1 MPTRFDLLIKD
12 VQAVDSLNKFNV
24 QSDIGIKGSKITAVA
39 QGLNKEE
46 ASTVIE
52 GNFLTAIPGLIDTHV
67 HLGISSCGFNML
79 TRAGVTTALDMS
91 GTSQDIA
98 KTALKFGTGITYGT
112 LEAIIPGTNIA
123 NNDPSTEEIRQFVE
137 NALSNGSYGVKILGG
152 HFPLTPA
159 ASKRMVRFC
168 QDNGI
173 YIAWHAGSTENG
185 SDMKGMREAVTAAAG
200 GFLHLPH
207 INAYCRGSFAS
218 PPSETMEAL
227 ELLQENPAIISES
240 YLSPRNGANLICD
253 ENGIPKSKIV
263 LNCLRK
269 NNFSEDRE
277 GVRAAIRKGFRA
289 VMKDINHETCLIEG
303 QEGVEFFDEQDSKV
317 SGSFDNINPLSS
329 RLLAA
334 AGRRYPANEFTVDAL
349 ATDGGCIPRN
359 VTLKTGIEFV
369 RMGVFTMQEF
379 VHKACLMPARMLNL
393 ENKGHLSIG
402 ADADITI
409 FNPQTG
415 KAEFV
420 IVQGRTLLS
429 RGILHSGTPTAFCTD
444 KGLSFY
450 ERKNLPV
457 FSVTPNLTRLNR
469 SLNP

>member
-79 TRAGVTTALDMS
+79 TRAGITTALDMS

-240 YLSPRNGANLICD
+240 YLSP
-253 ENGIPKSKIV
+253 
-263 LNCLRK
+263 
-269 NNFSEDRE
+269 
-277 GVRAAIRKGFRA
+277 
-289 VMKDINHETCLIEG
+289 
-303 QEGVEFFDEQDSKV
+303 
-317 SGSFDNINPLSS
+317 
-329 RLLAA
+329 
-334 AGRRYPANEFTVDAL
+334 
-349 ATDGGCIPRN
+349 
-359 VTLKTGIEFV
+359 
-369 RMGVFTMQEF
+369 
-379 VHKACLMPARMLNL
+379 
-393 ENKGHLSIG
+393 
-402 ADADITI
+402 
-409 FNPQTG
+409 
-415 KAEFV
+415 
-420 IVQGRTLLS
+420 
-429 RGILHSGTPTAFCTD
+429 
-444 KGLSFY
+444 
-450 ERKNLPV
+450 
-457 FSVTPNLTRLNR
+457 
-469 SLNP
+469 

>member
-12 VQAVDSLNKFNV
+12 VQAVDSLNKLNV
-24 QSDIGIKGSKITAVA
+24 QSDIGIKDGKITAVY
-39 QGLNKEE
+39 QGLNKDE
-46 ASTVIE
+46 ASTVIDAD
-52 GNFLTAIPGLIDTHV
+52 GFTAIPGLIDTHV

-98 KTALKFGTGITYGT
+98 KTALQFGTGITYGT

-123 NNDPSTEEIRQFVE
+123 SNDPSTEEIREFVE
-137 NALSNGSYGVKILGG
+137 NALINGSYGVKILGG

-185 SDMKGMREAVTAAAG
+185 SDMKGMREAIAAAEG

-227 ELLQENPAIISES
+227 ELLQDNPAIISES

-269 NNFSEDRE
+269 NNFSEDRD
-277 GVRAAIRKGFRA
+277 GIRAAIRKGFLA
-289 VMKDINHETCLIEG
+289 VMKDINRETCLIEG
-303 QEGVEFFDEQDSKV
+303 QEGVEFFDEQDSNV
-317 SGSFDNINPLSS
+317 SGSFDKVNPLSS
-329 RLLAA
+329 RLLSAA
-334 AGRRYPANEFTVDAL
+334 ARRYPANEFTVDAL

-359 VTLKTGIEFV
+359 VTLKTGVEFV
-369 RMGVFTMQEF
+369 RLGVLTMQEF

-393 ENKGHLSIG
+393 KNKGHLSIG

-420 IVQGRTLLS
+420 IAQGRTLLS
-429 RGILHSGTPTAFCTD
+429 QGVLHSGKPTAFCTE